1 MNHMK
6 NAWLLSLIALISM
19 SSCRTA
25 FPEAQTPDD
34 VYYSPEG
41 MRYEEERTQTD
52 EDRYLRMKV
61 RNRRDWSDL
70 NEWYTYE
77 RWSYG
82 LNYAYGT
89 PYHPYFYWNVSHN
102 PYWQITT
109 VPRTENR
116 PRISNLNS
124 YQPSGT
130 VSNPRTNP
138 VNPKLTGYGTN
149 PPRNNTYNPKEQTV
163 GSGLRDLFGNGTRNT
178 GTSNPAPTSNNQSA
192 TPSQS
197 APVRKF

>member
-1 MNHMK
+1 MK
-6 NAWLLSLIALISM
+6 NTWLLSMILLVSL

-41 MRYEEERTQTD
+41 MRHDEEYTRTD

-61 RNRRDWSDL
+61 RNRREWSDL
-70 NEWYTYE
+70 NDWYTYE

-89 PYHPYFYWNVSHN
+89 PYHPYYHWNVLNN

-109 VPRTENR
+109 GPRTENR
-116 PRISNLNS
+116 PRISNLNT
-124 YQPSGT
+124 YQTTGT
-130 VSNPRTNP
+130 VSNPKTNP
-138 VNPKLTGYGTN
+138 VNPKLTGYG
-149 PPRNNTYNPKEQTV
+149 NNTPNNYPNNN
-163 GSGLRDLFGNGTRNT
+163 GSQSIGGGLRDIFSSGNRNT
-178 GTSNPAPTSNNQSA
+178 GSSTSSPTSNNSSNTQ
-192 TPSQS
+192 SQS